1 MAFIDVDS
9 KQGEPEAIITVS
21 GLSENV
27 KKAQEMI
34 QEFITLNYI
43 EKIEIDTSLMGS
55 VIIGKSGDIIKKLKE
70 ELEIEIEAEN
80 DKKNVDRII
89 MNRRKRVEQLC

>member
-21 GLSENV
+21 GPSENV

>member
-89 MNRRKRVEQLC
+89 MNRRKRVE